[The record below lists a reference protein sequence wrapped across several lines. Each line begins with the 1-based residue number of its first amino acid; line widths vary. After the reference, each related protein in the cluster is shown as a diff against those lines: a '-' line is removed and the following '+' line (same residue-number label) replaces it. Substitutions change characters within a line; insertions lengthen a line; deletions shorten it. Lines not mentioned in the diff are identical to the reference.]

1 MFCIYIYIY
10 MLNARFWALTVDH
23 LSVVTDTDH
32 LFVFTDTLQ
41 KILAATPEEYAIFF
55 RSHIACELLC
65 TDHGHH
71 VMRDGS
77 VLQYIAVHCSVL

>member
-1 MFCIYIYIY
+1 

-23 LSVVTDTDH
+23 LSV
-32 LFVFTDTLQ
+32 FTDTLQ
-41 KILAATPEEYAIFF
+41 KISAATPEEYAIFF
-55 RSHIACELLC
+55 CSRIECELLC